1 MMRSVVAT
9 SLRLGNALQPKIR
22 PFATSAVIA
31 NKKLDGKIAVVT
43 ASTDG

>member
-1 MMRSVVAT
+1 MMKSVIAT
-9 SLRLGNALQPKIR
+9 TFKLNTALQPKIR
-22 PFATSAVIA
+22 AFATSAVSA